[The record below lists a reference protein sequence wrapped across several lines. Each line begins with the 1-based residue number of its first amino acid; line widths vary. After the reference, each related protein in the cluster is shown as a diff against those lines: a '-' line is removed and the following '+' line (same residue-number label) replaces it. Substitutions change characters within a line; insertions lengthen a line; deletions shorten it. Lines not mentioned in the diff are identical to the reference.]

1 MQSATLAQSQPRLR
15 TSRSTED
22 RKGQNAEP
30 NGEEKRRRGRV
41 SYWLFRSLPSADK
54 KPRSSS
60 WKDLQLVARWNNKKA
75 AGDVL
80 CLPSREGGSDDD
92 EEDMGSI
99 SSGSS
104 LSTVGELQQQQ
115 EEMVLLDSP
124 GPDFQEGSK
133 LRVIPPY
140 NSRDDPIFDL
150 QQYMAK
156 REMTATQEKW
166 NALTMI
172 PSPLY
177 CIYFLLAGRWLD
189 PSLVQEVLV
198 DASYRYEVPEG
209 CLAAQSWHNMPA
221 LPPLP
226 VLAAAFGIIF
236 HAPFSFLYH
245 WKYAHSLPPGAARTT
260 HWSRRMDQA
269 MIHFASACMSYATS
283 GSWDFFVANC
293 LFNAD
298 CMYRQFK
305 TRVRPRRNKIRI
317 IISILAYTI
326 PIFRRGDAE
335 LFLKLWLVLLISG
348 WLFIHYPIGGWSHAA
363 FHLTIA
369 FAPPL
374 LMLAAL
380 DLPASQEALTRAAQC
395 AAATLEQ

>member
-1 MQSATLAQSQPRLR
+1 MQSPALNQSKPRLR
-15 TSRSTED
+15 PSRSIGE
-22 RKGQNAEP
+22 RKDQNAEP
-30 NGEEKRRRGRV
+30 NADEKRRRGRV

-54 KPRSSS
+54 KPRSTSS
-60 WKDLQLVARWNNKKA
+60 EDLQLVARWNKK
-75 AGDVL
+75 GNGNVL
-80 CLPSREGGSDDD
+80 CLPSRGSSSDEDD
-92 EEDMGSI
+92 EDLGSI

-115 EEMVLLDSP
+115 EEILLLDS
-124 GPDFQEGSK
+124 GDIQEGSK

-140 NSRDDPIFDL
+140 SAKDDPIFDL

-189 PSLVQEVLV
+189 PSLIQQARAE
-198 DASYRYEVPEG
+198 AAYHYEPPQG
-209 CLAAQSWHNMPA
+209 CFAPQSWHHMPA

-305 TRVRPRRNKIRI
+305 TRVRPRRNKVRI

-326 PIFRRGDAE
+326 PIVRRGDAE
-335 LFLKLWLVLLISG
+335 LFLRLWFVLLVSG

-380 DLPASQEALTRAAQC
+380 DLPASQEAMTRAAQC
-395 AAATLEQ
+395 AVTLEH